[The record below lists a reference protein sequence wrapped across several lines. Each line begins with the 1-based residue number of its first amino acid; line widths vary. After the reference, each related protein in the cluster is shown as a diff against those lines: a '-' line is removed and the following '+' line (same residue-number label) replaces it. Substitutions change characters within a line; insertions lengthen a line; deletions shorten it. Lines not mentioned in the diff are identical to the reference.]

1 MFDPEEKIARQE
13 ITAFVARALK
23 YTATNTNLTFTDAS
37 FIDGWAQASVLACVE
52 HQIISGYPDGSFGP
66 HGNAT
71 RAEVATILSR
81 VNIE

>member
-1 MFDPEEKIARQE
+1 S
-13 ITAFVARALK
+13 
-23 YTATNTNLTFTDAS
+23 DAS
-37 FIDGWAQASVLACVE
+37 SIEEWARASVLACVE
-52 HQIISGYPDGSFGP
+52 QQIISGYPDGTFGP